1 MTTTTATT
9 DATAATPAT
18 TNERT
23 TRFKAEAAELN
34 VKVGNA
40 NREVTLQ
47 RLGAAMMVVGIVIAF
62 VAYSGSGSL
71 SDSRDVQTQT
81 TFAIA
86 GMTLTIAGGFVFL
99 RYSLG
104 AFLRLWLLRQI
115 HEGRAQLEEALHAS
129 PPAP

>member
-1 MTTTTATT
+1 MTTTTA
-9 DATAATPAT
+9 ATAATST
-18 TNERT
+18 TPTTRDRT

-40 NREVTLQ
+40 GREVKLQ
-47 RLGAAMMVVGIVIAF
+47 RLGAAMMVVGIIIAF
-62 VAYSGSGSL
+62 VAYAGSASL

-115 HEGRAQLEEALHAS
+115 HEGRAQLEEALHVTS
-129 PPAP
+129 PAP